1 MASNVFFINLFI
13 LFRNILFIKYSNFF
27 FVNFSKKIELNSTD
41 HSYDTTTNDYENLIE
56 QNSNLNERFLT
67 TAKIEGV
74 RRRIAV
80 RSSPQASPLISP
92 QSVQSQSAHS
102 EQKLNPTPFL
112 SLSAV
117 GYSTLSTDS
126 NADSTQTTPDSLSHN
141 IQNAATAT
149 ISTPNNHPASKFV
162 AQQQANLILSEDTKF
177 QPTIDFVR
185 AFLDNVVQQ
194 TSPFGDK
201 EQNKLTYEVEIEI
214 SFKSFL
220 NKFHPF

>member
-1 MASNVFFINLFI
+1 M
-13 LFRNILFIKYSNFF
+13 
-27 FVNFSKKIELNSTD
+27 
-41 HSYDTTTNDYENLIE
+41 
-56 QNSNLNERFLT
+56 NERFLT

-92 QSVQSQSAHS
+92 QSAQSQSSDS

-117 GYSTLSTDS
+117 AYSTDS
-126 NADSTQTTPDSLSHN
+126 NADSTQTTPDSISHN
-141 IQNAATAT
+141 IKNAATAT
-149 ISTPNNHPASKFV
+149 ISTPNNHPVSKL
-162 AQQQANLILSEDTKF
+162 ATQQQPNLILSEDTKF

-201 EQNKLTYEVEIEI
+201 EQNKLTYEV
-214 SFKSFL
+214 
-220 NKFHPF
+220 